1 MLAVTFTRK
10 AAAELHDRLRT
21 LGIRDQLAAGTF
33 HGLAY
38 AQLRGLW
45 TDRGTTPPELLDRK
59 IGIIARL
66 IGGERGADPLD
77 VVSEV
82 EWVAARMVPPPE
94 YPRAAAASGRRPP
107 RPPADGRAAQGLRG
121 PQAQPRTRRLRRPP
135 PALSAQPAI
144 RRGFAARH
152 RWRFRHFFVDEFQ
165 DVNPLQFTLLQG
177 WLDDRAGYVC
187 VVGDPNQAIYGWN
200 GADASYL
207 RGFDQY
213 FQVAVLCHSPRT
225 TAPTPQVVA
234 AANAVICITG
244 ATAARLPGRVQRG
257 TLRPSPPTP
266 MTERKPRRSPGR
278 SRQGRGPNRR

>member
-82 EWVAARMVPPPE
+82 EVAARMVPPPE

-107 RPPADGRAAQGLRG
+107 LDPQRMVVLLEAYEDHKRSHGLVDFDD
-121 PQAQPRTRRLRRPP
+121 L
-135 PALSAQPAI
+135 LLHCLQPA
-144 RRGFAARH
+144 
-152 RWRFRHFFVDEFQ
+152 
-165 DVNPLQFTLLQG
+165 
-177 WLDDRAGYVC
+177 
-187 VVGDPNQAIYGWN
+187 
-200 GADASYL
+200 S
-207 RGFDQY
+207 
-213 FQVAVLCHSPRT
+213 
-225 TAPTPQVVA
+225 
-234 AANAVICITG
+234 
-244 ATAARLPGRVQRG
+244 G
-257 TLRPSPPTP
+257 TRSSPPGTGGASAISSS
-266 MTERKPRRSPGR
+266 TS
-278 SRQGRGPNRR
+278 SRT